1 MHIDSEM
8 ALDFLD
14 GRLEKTL
21 ELQWIGHLESCSECS
36 AEINIWF
43 GFRESLKRPHLESAP
58 PSMLASAVALFQPQG
73 GVEAR
78 SSIRQVI
85 ATLFYDSFAQ
95 PAFAGARGRTTN
107 RQVVMRADE
116 FDIHLRIWITDEGRE
131 MLGQIQPRD
140 TANFA
145 ESARLHLLQ
154 DGQRVSS
161 VETNA
166 LGEFHFS
173 HVPEGFLSLQIDLP
187 HLAVIGSLD
196 VTERTKQTDL

>member
-14 GRLEKTL
+14 GRLKKTL
-21 ELQWIGHLESCSECS
+21 ESQWSGHLESCSECS
-36 AEINIWF
+36 AEINAWF

-73 GVEAR
+73 GGEAR
-78 SSIRQVI
+78 GSIRQII

-107 RQVVMRADE
+107 RQVVMRAEE

-140 TANFA
+140 TTNFA
-145 ESARLHLLQ
+145 QSARLHLLEN
-154 DGQRVSS
+154 GRRVSS
-161 VETNA
+161 VETNL

-173 HVPEGFLSLQIDLP
+173 YVPDGFLSLQIDLP
-187 HLAVIGSLD
+187 QLTVIGTLN
-196 VTERTKQTDL
+196 VTERI